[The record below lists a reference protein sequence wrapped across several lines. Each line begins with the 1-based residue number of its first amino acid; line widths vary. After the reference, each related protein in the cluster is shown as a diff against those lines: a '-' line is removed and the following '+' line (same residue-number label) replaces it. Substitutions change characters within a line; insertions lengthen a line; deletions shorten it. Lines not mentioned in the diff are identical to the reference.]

1 MFIHHN
7 LLQFYPRYMH
17 LRLYADNLNNSELY
31 AKYYEAI
38 YNHNVDLN
46 NNPLHIDAGVDLFS
60 PHTEFVCSSDNVNKL
75 DFKIKCSAQIV
86 EKDAN
91 GLIHSYNTG
100 YYMHPRS
107 SIYKTPLRLANSTGI
122 VDSGY
127 RGNLIGMLDCIR
139 PQYTV
144 ERFDRLIQIC
154 APGLMP
160 IFVELV
166 DKVDDL
172 GTDTIRG
179 ERGFG
184 SSGR

>member
-1 MFIHHN
+1 MFFNYN
-7 LLQFYPRYMH
+7 LLNIYPRYMH
-17 LRLYADNLNNSELY
+17 LRVYADNLNNHELY

-38 YNHNVDLN
+38 YNHNSKLN
-46 NNPLHIDAGVDLFS
+46 QNPHHIDAGFDLFS
-60 PHTEFVCSSDNVNKL
+60 PYENFNCTSENVNKL

-86 EKDAN
+86 EAEKN
-91 GLIHSYNTG
+91 GQINTYNTG

-127 RGNLIGMLDCIR
+127 RGNLIGMLDCMK
-139 PQYTV
+139 PEYVV
-144 ERFDRLIQIC
+144 ERFDRLIQLC
-154 APGLMP
+154 APGMMP

-166 DKVDDL
+166 DSVEDL
-172 GTDTIRG
+172 GEHTVRG

>member
-1 MFIHHN
+1 MFFN
-7 LLQFYPRYMH
+7 YKLLNVYPRYMH
-17 LRLYADNLNNSELY
+17 LRVYADNLNNSELY

-38 YNHNVDLN
+38 YNHNSKLN
-46 NNPLHIDAGVDLFS
+46 ENPHHIDAGFDLFS
-60 PHTEFVCSSDNVNKL
+60 PYTEFKCISDNVNKL
-75 DFKIKCSAQIV
+75 DLKIKCSAQIV
-86 EKDAN
+86 EMEKN
-91 GLIHSYNTG
+91 GLINTYNTG

-127 RGNLIGMLDCIR
+127 RGNLIGMFDCIK
-139 PQYTV
+139 PEYV
-144 ERFDRLIQIC
+144 IERFDRLIQVC
-154 APGLMP
+154 APNLMP

-166 DKVDDL
+166 DRPEDL
-172 GTDTIRG
+172 GADTVRG

>member
-1 MFIHHN
+1 
-7 LLQFYPRYMH
+7 MH
-17 LRLYADNLNNSELY
+17 LRLFADGSELY

-38 YNHNVDLN
+38 YNHNADLN
-46 NNPLHIDAGVDLFS
+46 NNPQHIDAGLDLFS
-60 PHTEFVCSSDNVNKL
+60 PYDEFNCTREHVNKL

-91 GLIHSYNTG
+91 GLIRSYNTG

-107 SIYKTPLRLANSTGI
+107 SISKTPLRLANSTGI

-139 PQYTV
+139 PEYTV
-144 ERFDRLIQIC
+144 ERFDRLIQVC

-166 DKVDDL
+166 DKVEDL
-172 GTDTIRG
+172 GADTIRG
-179 ERGFG
+179 ERGIG

>member
-1 MFIHHN
+1 MFIHNN
-7 LLQFYPRYMH
+7 LLQLYPRYMH
-17 LRLYADNLNNSELY
+17 LRVFVSDPEMY

-38 YNHNVDLN
+38 YNHNSNLN
-46 NNPLHIDAGVDLFS
+46 NNPVHIDAGFDLYS
-60 PHTEFVCSSDNVNKL
+60 PHDEFVCTYDNVCKL
-75 DFKIKCSAQIV
+75 DFKVKCSAQIV

-91 GLIHSYNTG
+91 DQIRTYNTG

-107 SIYKTPLRLANSTGI
+107 SIYKSPLRLANSTGI

-127 RGNLIGMLDCIR
+127 RGNLIGMLDCIKAR
-139 PQYTV
+139 YII
-144 ERFDRLIQIC
+144 EKFDRLIQLC

-160 IFVELV
+160 IYVELV
-166 DKVDDL
+166 DKVEDL
-172 GTDTIRG
+172 GADTIRG

>member
-7 LLQFYPRYMH
+7 LLQFYPKYMH
-17 LRLYADNLNNSELY
+17 LRLYADNINNSELY

-60 PHTEFVCSSDNVNKL
+60 PYTEFVCTSENVNKL
-75 DFKIKCSAQIV
+75 DLKIKCSAQIV

-107 SIYKTPLRLANSTGI
+107 SISKTPLRLANSTGI

-127 RGNLIGMLDCIR
+127 RGNLIGMLDCTR
-139 PQYTV
+139 PRYTV

-160 IFVELV
+160 VFVELV
-166 DKVDDL
+166 EKVEDL
-172 GTDTIRG
+172 GADTIRG
-179 ERGFG
+179 ERGIG

>member
-7 LLQFYPRYMH
+7 LLQIYPRYMH
-17 LRLYADNLNNSELY
+17 LRLYADNLNYSELY

-38 YNHNVDLN
+38 YNHNLDLN
-46 NNPLHIDAGVDLFS
+46 NNPHHIDAGVDLFS
-60 PHTEFVCSSDNVNKL
+60 PYTEFVCSSDNVNKL

-91 GLIHSYNTG
+91 GVIHSYNTG

-107 SIYKTPLRLANSTGI
+107 SISKTPVRLANSTGI

-127 RGNLIGMLDCIR
+127 RGNLIGMLDCLR

-154 APGLMP
+154 APGLIP

-166 DKVDDL
+166 DRVEDL
-172 GTDTIRG
+172 GADTIRG
-179 ERGFG
+179 ERGIG

>member
-17 LRLYADNLNNSELY
+17 LRLYADNINNSELY

-60 PHTEFVCSSDNVNKL
+60 PYTEFVCTSENVNKL
-75 DFKIKCSAQIV
+75 DLKIKCSAQIV

-107 SIYKTPLRLANSTGI
+107 SISKTPLRLANSTGI

-127 RGNLIGMLDCIR
+127 RGNLIGMLDCTR
-139 PQYTV
+139 PMYTV

-166 DKVDDL
+166 NKVEDL
-172 GTDTIRG
+172 GADTIRG
-179 ERGFG
+179 ERGIG

>member
-38 YNHNVDLN
+38 YNHNLDLN
-46 NNPLHIDAGVDLFS
+46 NNPHHIDAGVDLFS

-91 GLIHSYNTG
+91 GVIHSYNTG

-107 SIYKTPLRLANSTGI
+107 SISKTPLRLANSTGI

-127 RGNLIGMLDCIR
+127 RGNLIGMLDCLR

-154 APGLMP
+154 APGLIP

-166 DKVDDL
+166 DKVEDL
-172 GTDTIRG
+172 GADTIRG
-179 ERGFG
+179 ERGIG

>member
-17 LRLYADNLNNSELY
+17 LRLFADNINNSELY

-38 YNHNVDLN
+38 HNHNVDLN
-46 NNPLHIDAGVDLFS
+46 NNPHHIDAGVDLFS
-60 PHTEFVCSSDNVNKL
+60 PHTEFLCSSDNVNKL

-91 GLIHSYNTG
+91 GLIHTYNTG

-139 PQYTV
+139 PQYNV

-166 DKVDDL
+166 DKVEDL
-172 GTDTIRG
+172 GADTIRG

>member
-7 LLQFYPRYMH
+7 LLQIYPRYMH
-17 LRLYADNLNNSELY
+17 LRLFADGSELY
-31 AKYYEAI
+31 SKYYEAI
-38 YNHNVDLN
+38 YNHNADLN
-46 NNPLHIDAGVDLFS
+46 NNPHHIDAGVDLFS
-60 PHTEFVCSSDNVNKL
+60 PYTEFVCTSDNVNKL

-107 SIYKTPLRLANSTGI
+107 SISKTPLRLANSTGI

-154 APGLMP
+154 APSLMP

-166 DKVDDL
+166 DKVEDL
-172 GTDTIRG
+172 GAETIRG
-179 ERGFG
+179 ERGIG

>member
-17 LRLYADNLNNSELY
+17 LRLYADNINNSELY

-60 PHTEFVCSSDNVNKL
+60 PYTEFVCTSENVNKL
-75 DFKIKCSAQIV
+75 DLKIKCSAQIV

-107 SIYKTPLRLANSTGI
+107 SISKTPLRLANSTGI

-139 PQYTV
+139 PRYTV

-166 DKVDDL
+166 EKVEDL
-172 GTDTIRG
+172 GADTIRG
-179 ERGFG
+179 ERGIG

>member
-1 MFIHHN
+1 MFINHS

-17 LRLYADNLNNSELY
+17 LRIFVDNQNYPELY

-38 YNHNVDLN
+38 YNHNVNLN
-46 NNPLHIDAGVDLFS
+46 NNPHHIDAGFDLFS
-60 PHTEFVCSSDNVNKL
+60 PQFVCTSENVNKL

-86 EKDAN
+86 ERDSN
-91 GLIHSYNTG
+91 EVIRSYNTG

-107 SIYKTPLRLANSTGI
+107 SISKTPLRLANSTGI

-127 RGNLIGMLDCIR
+127 RGNLIGMLDCTR

-154 APGLMP
+154 APNLMP
-160 IFVELV
+160 IFVEMV
-166 DKVDDL
+166 NIIEEL
-172 GTDTIRG
+172 GADTIRG
-179 ERGFG
+179 ERGIG

>member
-172 GTDTIRG
+172 GADTIRG

>member
-38 YNHNVDLN
+38 YNHNLDLN
-46 NNPLHIDAGVDLFS
+46 NNPHHIDAGVDLFS
-60 PHTEFVCSSDNVNKL
+60 PYTEFVCSSNNVNKL

-107 SIYKTPLRLANSTGI
+107 SISKTPVRLANSTGI

-127 RGNLIGMLDCIR
+127 RGNLIGMLDCLR

-154 APGLMP
+154 APGLIP

-166 DKVDDL
+166 DRVEDL
-172 GTDTIRG
+172 GADTIRG
-179 ERGFG
+179 ERGIG